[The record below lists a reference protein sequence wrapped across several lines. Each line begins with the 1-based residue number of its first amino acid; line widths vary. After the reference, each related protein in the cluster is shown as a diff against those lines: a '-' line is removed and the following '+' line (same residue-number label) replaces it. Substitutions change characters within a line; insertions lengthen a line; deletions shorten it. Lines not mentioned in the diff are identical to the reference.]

1 MPPQL
6 IAITEGPDILLDK
19 PIVLIGRHQECDIQ
33 IPSRKVSRRHCCLA
47 QVNGHVVVRD
57 LCSTNGIRING
68 SRIQEVNLK
77 PGDELTIGSH
87 KYYLAWP
94 SQDAAPPQM
103 PAAVGRLPNDV
114 ALEEREGLESCE
126 EPVALPEPD
135 PVSAHSAPA
144 HPAPAQSLPPNPAHP
159 VAAPPMPAKNPY
171 LPAAV
176 VSTYQPKSKREP
188 APPPDIPSLGIPEDM
203 PLQPLVDS
211 KIVPPIKLN

>member
-6 IAITEGPDILLDK
+6 IAITEGPDLLLDK

-57 LCSTNGIRING
+57 LCSTNGIRVNG
-68 SRIQEVNLK
+68 SRIQEGDLK

-94 SQDAAPPQM
+94 NQVAAPAQM
-103 PAAVGRLPNDV
+103 PAAVGRPQLPYLLP
-114 ALEEREGLESCE
+114 LEEREGLESCE
-126 EPVALPEPD
+126 EPVALPEP
-135 PVSAHSAPA
+135 PAMPA
-144 HPAPAQSLPPNPAHP
+144 HPMPSQQMPLQPVPSQPMLAQ
-159 VAAPPMPAKNPY
+159 PMPAKNPF

-176 VSTYQPKSKREP
+176 ISTYQPKPKREA
-188 APPPDIPSLGIPEDM
+188 APPPEIPSLGIPEDM

>member
-1 MPPQL
+1 M
-6 IAITEGPDILLDK
+6 DK

-57 LCSTNGIRING
+57 LCSTNGIRVNG
-68 SRIQEVNLK
+68 IRIQEGNIK

-94 SQDAAPPQM
+94 SQNVAPVQM
-103 PAAVGRLPNDV
+103 PAAVGRPQLPHLV
-114 ALEEREGLESCE
+114 PLEEREGLESCE
-126 EPVALPEPD
+126 EPVALPEP
-135 PVSAHSAPA
+135 
-144 HPAPAQSLPPNPAHP
+144 Q
-159 VAAPPMPAKNPY
+159 PMPAKNPF

-176 VSTYQPKSKREP
+176 MPTYQPKPKRDP
-188 APPPDIPSLGIPEDM
+188 LPPPEMPSLGIPEDM
-203 PLQPLVDS
+203 ALQPMVDS